1 MLSFWT
7 ELSKNQGPSGECT
20 ASTEDTD
27 WSFDPPQ
34 IPGVYQMRLVLEG
47 KQFGEISEVT
57 VLANQNFKR
66 FDTVQWRPAPERNVC
81 Q

>member
-1 MLSFWT
+1 MLTFWT
-7 ELSKNQGPSGECT
+7 EPSINMGTSGECAT
-20 ASTEDTD
+20 PQADGE

-34 IPGVYQMRLVLEG
+34 EPGAYQMRYVLEG

-66 FDTVQWRPAPERNVC
+66 FDTVQWRPAQKQNVC

>member
-1 MLSFWT
+1 MLTFWT
-7 ELSKNQGPSGECT
+7 EPSKNMGTSGEC
-20 ASTEDTD
+20 STPQEEGE
-27 WSFDPPQ
+27 WSFDPPKK
-34 IPGVYQMRLVLEG
+34 PGAYQMRYVLEG